1 MVTNETILDIITK
14 LNESNKKSY
23 VLNWHGNYK
32 NTHENFNRGMDLH
45 TLIPI
50 LNHSNNWIIV
60 TKDITNK

>member
-32 NTHENFNRGMDLH
+32 NTHENFNRGK
-45 TLIPI
+45 
-50 LNHSNNWIIV
+50 N
-60 TKDITNK
+60 